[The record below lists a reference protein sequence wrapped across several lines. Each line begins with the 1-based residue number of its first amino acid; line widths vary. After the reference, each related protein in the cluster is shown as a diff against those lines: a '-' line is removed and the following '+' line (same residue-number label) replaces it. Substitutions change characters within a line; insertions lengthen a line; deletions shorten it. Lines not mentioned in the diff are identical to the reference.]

1 SLLEEQWGHCW
12 PDCVQAA
19 VCLVV
24 FFLTDL
30 VFTGVGFLTAFLVA
44 TFFSAAGFLGS
55 GGAKPCPASVRESI
69 SFSRG
74 IPAWVVRT
82 RRRAKLV
89 SFSSSNPST
98 TDVSTSSAV
107 FWLFSSVT

>member
-1 SLLEEQWGHCW
+1 M
-12 PDCVQAA
+12 
-19 VCLVV
+19 VV
-24 FFLTDL
+24 FFLADL
-30 VFTGVGFLTAFLVA
+30 VFAGVGFFAAFLVA
-44 TFFSAAGFLGS
+44 TFFFAAGFLGS
-55 GGAKPCPASVRESI
+55 GGAKTCSASVRESI

-98 TDVSTSSAV
+98 TEVSTSSAV
-107 FWLFSSVT
+107 CWLFSSVTKYAATSSVN